1 VKYNA
6 PFGAPGSDDPYVNGD
21 PSIARQ
27 GSILPAEAAEFPQR
41 ELVNFITDS
50 DLIPDNNDLQQLT
63 KSSRSQFVNFCV
75 DSGAVNSLSVALVPA
90 LQAYKQGLPLRVVVA
105 NTNTGPTT
113 INVNSLGNRPVVRS
127 NGAQL
132 ESGDIRAGQIA
143 LLVDDGT
150 RFQVMNYLGAIG
162 GITNTYT
169 IDIPYAEDTSPTA
182 NAVVAAYTPVITTVS
197 AGDVILVKV
206 ANRNTGAM
214 TIAINALAPLPI
226 RRNDGQNLQA
236 NDILAGECILIEYN
250 TSYFQMLRLVRSQV
264 YFKLSADLTLYVRT
278 DGNDLNDGSVND
290 SAHAFRT
297 IQAAV
302 NYVKNSFLI
311 AGRTVTIQLGIAG
324 TYAGKITV
332 EELPGSLMIR
342 GDPYNMLAYVIQG
355 PTLGTGAGQSTY
367 PNTVNVNGSGA
378 RLTLTGVTV
387 SPLDASSNVIEC
399 NYGATLSLSDMAFS
413 GVSVTGSLVASW
425 GGHIN
430 CGSYIHLYS
439 NCASMFGMN
448 QGASVTIGLWFT
460 LINVHGVTF
469 SYAFVVAAS
478 NASVGISYG
487 WCQFSGGGY
496 GPRYYGYYNAAIV
509 TGGGGPNYFPGNQ
522 PGAVDASSVYE

>member
-1 VKYNA
+1 MKYNA
-6 PFGAPGSDDPYVNGD
+6 PYGAPGSDDPYVNGD

-113 INVNSLGNRPVVRS
+113 INVNALGNRPVVRS

-150 RFQVMNYLGAIG
+150 RFQVVNYLGAIG

-169 IDIPYAEDTSPTA
+169 IHIPYAEDTSPTA
-182 NAVVAAYTPVITTVS
+182 NAVVAAYTPVITSVT

-214 TIAINALAPLPI
+214 TIAINALAAMPI

-236 NDILAGECILIEYN
+236 NDILAAECILIEYN
-250 TSYFQMLRLVRSQV
+250 TTYWQMLRLVRSQV
-264 YFKLSADLTLYVRT
+264 YFKLSADLVLYVRT
-278 DGNDLNDGSVND
+278 DGNDLNDGSIND
-290 SAHAFRT
+290 ATHAFRT

-302 NYVKNSFLI
+302 NYVKYSFLI

-324 TYAGKITV
+324 TYAGQVLIQDM
-332 EELPGSLMIR
+332 PGSLIIR
-342 GDPYNMLAYVIQG
+342 GDPNNMLGYVIQG
-355 PTLGTGAGQSTY
+355 PTYGTGAGQSTY
-367 PNTVNVNGSGA
+367 PSTISVSGSGA
-378 RLTLTGVTV
+378 KLDLTGVTI
-387 SPLDASSNVIEC
+387 SPLDTARNVVEC
-399 NYGATLSLSDMAFS
+399 TYGATLSIYDMAFS
-413 GVSVTGSLVASW
+413 GVSVTSGLVASW
-425 GGHIN
+425 GGHVT

-439 NCASMFGMN
+439 NCGSMFGAS
-448 QGASVTIGLWFT
+448 QGASITIGLWFT

-469 SYAFVVAAS
+469 SYSFCNAAS
-478 NASVGISYG
+478 NASINIAYG

-496 GPRYYGYYNAAIV
+496 GPRYRAYYNAAIV
-509 TGGGGPNYFPGNQ
+509 TSGGGPNYFPGNQ
-522 PGAVDASSVYE
+522 AGAVDESSVYA